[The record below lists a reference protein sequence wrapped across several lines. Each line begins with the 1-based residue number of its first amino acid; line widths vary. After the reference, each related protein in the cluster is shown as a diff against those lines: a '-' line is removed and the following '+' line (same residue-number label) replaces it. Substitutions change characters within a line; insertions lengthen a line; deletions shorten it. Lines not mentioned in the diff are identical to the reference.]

1 MHKQLFI
8 STHVFSQ
15 EHSRVSSEC
24 DDIIT
29 QTVNEV
35 YDCITLFSVLI
46 SNTINVDRHN
56 PHKHMFFGVL
66 NF

>member
-1 MHKQLFI
+1 M
-8 STHVFSQ
+8 
-15 EHSRVSSEC
+15 C

-35 YDCITLFSVLI
+35 YDCIALFSVLI

-56 PHKHMFFGVL
+56 PHKQHVL
-66 NF
+66 WGSQFLRV